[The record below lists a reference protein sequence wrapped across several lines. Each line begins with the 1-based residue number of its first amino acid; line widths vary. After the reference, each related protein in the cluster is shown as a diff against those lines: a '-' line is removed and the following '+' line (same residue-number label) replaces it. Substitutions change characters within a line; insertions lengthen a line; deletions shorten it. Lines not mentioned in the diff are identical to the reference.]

1 MNIRRTIDLLLQK
14 LSIKHKVFYMERRNY
29 NNAKV
34 SKFYLLSIDDEKETF
49 GSLIDIL
56 AYLKQRK

>member
-14 LSIKHKVFYMERRNY
+14 LSIKHKVYYMERRYY

-34 SKFYLLSIDDEKETF
+34 SKSYLLSIDGETETF